1 MYQVDL
7 LYRCHA
13 DKKSQMSEAIRCHSL
28 TGISPVVTPISIQE
42 MDDTTQMRNPL
53 HPPDLTSN

>member
-1 MYQVDL
+1 MYQVYL
-7 LYRCHA
+7 LYHCHG
-13 DKKSQMSEAIRCHSL
+13 DTKLQMSEAIRCHSL
-28 TGISPVVTPISIQE
+28 TGISRVVTPKSIQE